1 MEDVITILQDQ
12 IKKIDLEIEHNDQL
26 IYNHYQLKKTLEM
39 HNENYAKKRTQI
51 LDAIAQLALT
61 N

>member
-1 MEDVITILQDQ
+1 MEDVIKLLEDQ

-26 IYNHYQLKKTLEM
+26 IYNHYQCKKTLEM
-39 HNENYAKKRTQI
+39 HNEHYAIKRTQI

>member
-1 MEDVITILQDQ
+1 MEDVIKLLEDQ

-26 IYNHYQLKKTLEM
+26 IYNHYQCKKTLEM
-39 HNENYAKKRTQI
+39 HNEHYATKRTQI

>member
-1 MEDVITILQDQ
+1 MEDVIKLLEDQ

-39 HNENYAKKRTQI
+39 HNEHYATKRTQI
-51 LDAIAQLALT
+51 LEAIAQLALT

>member
-1 MEDVITILQDQ
+1 MEDVIKLLEDQ
-12 IKKIDLEIEHNDQL
+12 IKKIDREIEHNDEL
-26 IYNHYQLKKTLEM
+26 IYNHHECKKTLEIV
-39 HNENYAKKRTQI
+39 NKVCQRKRLQI